1 MKNIILIFF
10 GIVFLIF
17 VFNHFFYEKTFIFD
31 NNEYYID
38 ESDLGV
44 SVLSSRSNRVAFII
58 QKAFEINENSFI
70 VEAINTSIHST
81 CGLRLNIDS
90 AILYPTSLE
99 INVPVKRV
107 KLEYLLN
114 KVK

>member
-1 MKNIILIFF
+1 MKNIILIFSCIF
-10 GIVFLIF
+10 VLIF
-17 VFNHFFYEKTFIFD
+17 GLNYFLRKKTFIYD